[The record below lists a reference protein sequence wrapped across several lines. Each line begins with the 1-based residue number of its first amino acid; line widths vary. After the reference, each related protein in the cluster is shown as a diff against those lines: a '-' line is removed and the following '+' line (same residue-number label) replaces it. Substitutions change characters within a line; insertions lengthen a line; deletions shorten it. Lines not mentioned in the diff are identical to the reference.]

1 MYDVEGVGVGVDVG
15 ADEGDVDDE
24 DCVVGTTMAL
34 VGDEVLV
41 DDVDVEGST

>member
-15 ADEGDVDDE
+15 VDEGDVDDE